1 METYQTEEQ
10 QVEAI
15 KGFWKENGNAII
27 GGFAVGLAGF
37 IGYNYYQDNKLN
49 TELATADAFLSV
61 IEAGEKDSSALLTEG
76 EKFIAANS
84 DSAYA
89 ALTALALA
97 KEASNDKEWSKVSG
111 YLSTAIEKAP
121 TPEIKALASIRLAR
135 VQVQLNE
142 LDNALATLS
151 ATLPAAFTATVEE
164 TKGDIYV
171 KQDKKELARNAYQAA
186 IDADGLTT
194 SPSLQMKLDDLAVTV
209 NLTN

>member
-61 IEAGEKDSSALLTEG
+61 IEAGEKDAATLITEG

-97 KEASNDKEWSKVSG
+97 KEAANDQEWSKVSG

-142 LDNALATLS
+142 LDAALATLS
-151 ATLPAAFTATVEE
+151 ATLPVAFTASVEE

-209 NLTN
+209 NLAN